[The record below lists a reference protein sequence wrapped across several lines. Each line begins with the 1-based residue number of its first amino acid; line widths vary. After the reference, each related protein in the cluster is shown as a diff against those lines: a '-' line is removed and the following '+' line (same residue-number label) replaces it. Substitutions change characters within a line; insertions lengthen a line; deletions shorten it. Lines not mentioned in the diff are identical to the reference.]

1 MDKINVMGTSLLKT
15 LQKDFVRGLGRQA
28 GFRTWKTIEKE
39 AAKKVIDPNSKFRKV
54 IQKFELPGNP
64 KSAIQK
70 LWTLIDLYAE
80 EYKGNK
86 SLFQESYKER
96 DINFINRKF
105 DRVEQMQLDEEQL
118 DNIQYLRE
126 IWNAGNL

>member
-1 MDKINVMGTSLLKT
+1 MSRSLLGT
-15 LQKDFVRGLGRQA
+15 LQRDFVRGLGRQG
-28 GFRTWKTIEKE
+28 GFRTWKVIEKE
-39 AAKKVIDPNSKFRKV
+39 AAKKIIDPNSKFRKI

-70 LWTLIDLYAE
+70 LWTLVDLYAE
-80 EYKGNK
+80 EYKEDK
-86 SLFQESYKER
+86 SLFQETYREK

-105 DRVEQMQLDEEQL
+105 DRIEQMQLNEEQL

-126 IWNAGNL
+126 IWNEGTL